1 MSFKSKFSCAAGCSL
16 EWIDFSLYGFFGP
29 IFSKL
34 FFSHSMNSAWL
45 SLLIVYAIFAIGFLA
60 RPLGAIIFGYIGDRY
75 GRSVTLK
82 TTPIFLSL
90 STAMIALL
98 PTYQSVGIVSVFIL
112 LALRVVQGIFL
123 GGEFSNSIVYLCE
136 SSHKNRYFM
145 GSFAS
150 LSGSFG
156 IFSASLITSAF
167 YHFSSQGFLYLYGW
181 RIAFLISLPIGLVIF
196 FLRRQLKESSEFEL
210 GFKNPIKSGFKEH
223 KLKILLA
230 LGLIYLHATSF
241 YFVYMFL
248 PIFLVKIR
256 KVTEASA
263 FFNNS
268 WFLVFHLLMIPI
280 FGKLVNQLGGFKS
293 NLISCCLFLLLIPV
307 CSFLISQG
315 SMELVFTSI
324 ALLSLMTALNAAVI
338 PGLLCEVIPAKV
350 RCTILGIAFNLG
362 FGIIGGIVPLLCL
375 FLVKTSGNL
384 FLPSAYLEISTLIT
398 LITTFYFVSIR
409 RKPYETR
416 SV

>member
-29 IFSKL
+29 VFSKL
-34 FFSHSMNSAWL
+34 FFSPSTGSVWL
-45 SLLIVYAIFAIGFLA
+45 SLLIVYAIFAVGFLS

-75 GRSVTLK
+75 GRSVTLRN
-82 TTPIFLSL
+82 TPIFISL
-90 STAMIALL
+90 STAFIALL
-98 PTYQSVGIVSVFIL
+98 PTYQSVGIVSIFL
-112 LALRVVQGIFL
+112 LLVLRVAQGIFL

-136 SSHKNRYFM
+136 SSPKSRYFM

-156 IFSASLITSAF
+156 IFIASLIASAF
-167 YHFSSQGFLYLYGW
+167 YHFSSQSFLYGYGW
-181 RIAFLISLPIGLVIF
+181 RLAFLISIPVGLVIF

-210 GFKNPIKSGFKEH
+210 SLKNPIKSGFKEH

-241 YFVYMFL
+241 YFVYVFL
-248 PIFLVKIR
+248 PLFLVKIR
-256 KVTEASA
+256 KISEASA
-263 FFNNS
+263 FIHNS
-268 WFLVFHLLMIPI
+268 WFLIFHLLMIPI
-280 FGKLVNQLGGFKS
+280 FGKIVNQLGGFKS
-293 NLISCCLFLLLIPV
+293 NLIACFLFLLFVPV
-307 CSFLISQG
+307 ITFFISQG
-315 SMELVFTSI
+315 SVEFVFTSI
-324 ALLSLMTALNAAVI
+324 TALSIMTALNAAVI
-338 PGLLCEVIPAKV
+338 PGLLCEVIPSKV

-384 FLPSAYLEISTLIT
+384 LFPSAYLEISSLIT
-398 LITTFYFVSIR
+398 LTTTLYFVSIR
-409 RKPYETR
+409 RKLYETR